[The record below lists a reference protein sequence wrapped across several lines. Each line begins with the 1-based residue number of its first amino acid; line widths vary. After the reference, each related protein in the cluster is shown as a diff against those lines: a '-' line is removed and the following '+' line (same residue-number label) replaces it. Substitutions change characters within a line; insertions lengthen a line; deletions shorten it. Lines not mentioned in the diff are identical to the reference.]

1 MASSDFSQS
10 LCSLIFKDLRAVNV
24 ADDHR
29 WFIELLA
36 VNYQGS
42 LSAYVIRYRIFC
54 IKSEK
59 TLKGFSIARGTS
71 LFTRACLQLC
81 VRATVNETL
90 LQYFKDLINRAHSF
104 PRQNLTNSAANLVN
118 SAAYRGKADEILR
131 LTAATQLNFRGLIK
145 S

>member
-59 TLKGFSIARGTS
+59 HWRGFQLQGAPAYSRGHV
-71 LFTRACLQLC
+71 CNC
-81 VRATVNETL
+81 VYVL
-90 LQYFKDLINRAHSF
+90 L
-104 PRQNLTNSAANLVN
+104 
-118 SAAYRGKADEILR
+118 
-131 LTAATQLNFRGLIK
+131 
-145 S
+145 